1 MSWFGPRAIAVGLAA
16 VAFTAVGCGP
26 EGSEG
31 ADANSE
37 SVCASDVLYEGHTY
51 IRLSNVEFKVGQ
63 KLGTATSPPCRD
75 TNDQAAAVPETSENA
90 YAVSGISPDLAI
102 AIGSS
107 PEQAEIFRVLRS
119 DKKVPPEVQE
129 LIEGS

>member
-1 MSWFGPRAIAVGLAA
+1 MSWVGRRAIAAGA
-16 VAFTAVGCGP
+16 VAFTVVGCGS

-37 SVCASDVLYEGHTY
+37 SVCASDVLYEGRTY
-51 IRLSNVEFKVGQ
+51 VKLLDVEVEVGQ

-75 TNDQAAAVPETSENA
+75 TNDQAAEVPETSENA

-107 PEQAEIFRVLRS
+107 PEQAEAFRVLRS
-119 DKKVPPEVQE
+119 DKKIPPEVQE
-129 LIEGS
+129 LIDGS

>member
-1 MSWFGPRAIAVGLAA
+1 MSWVGRHAIAAGLAA
-16 VAFTAVGCGP
+16 VAFTAVGCGS

-31 ADANSE
+31 ADANGE
-37 SVCASDVLYEGHTY
+37 SLCASDVLYEGRTY
-51 IRLSNVEFKVGQ
+51 IRLSKVEFKVGQ

-75 TNDQAAAVPETSENA
+75 TNDQAAEVPETSENA

-107 PEQAEIFRVLRS
+107 PEQAEAFRVLRS
-119 DKKVPPEVQE
+119 DKKIPPEVQE
-129 LIEGS
+129 LIDGS

>member
-1 MSWFGPRAIAVGLAA
+1 MSWVGRHVIAAGLAA
-16 VAFTAVGCGP
+16 VAFTAVGCGS

-31 ADANSE
+31 ADANGE
-37 SVCASDVLYEGHTY
+37 SLCASDVLYEGRTY
-51 IRLSNVEFKVGQ
+51 IRLSGVEVKVGQ

-75 TNDQAAAVPETSENA
+75 TNDQAAEVPETSENA

-107 PEQAEIFRVLRS
+107 PEQAEAFRVLRP
-119 DKKVPPEVQE
+119 DKKIPPEVQE
-129 LIEGS
+129 LIDGS